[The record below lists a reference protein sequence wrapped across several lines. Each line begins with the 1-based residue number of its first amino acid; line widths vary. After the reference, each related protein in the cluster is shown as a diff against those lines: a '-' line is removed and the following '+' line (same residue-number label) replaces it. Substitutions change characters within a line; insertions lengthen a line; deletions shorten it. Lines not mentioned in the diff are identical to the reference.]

1 MKTQNTLNIKTDSIS
16 GIKYSNQYL
25 IRSASLILF
34 LIITTSQLT
43 HAQFPDKLKNGL
55 RYYIDTKDSSH
66 FITLNMTNQL
76 WMRYTQNN
84 PYTNVEGV
92 SQRNTMDMSVRR
104 IRFVV
109 SGQLTD
115 RISFFV
121 QFGQNNLNYLSS
133 RKAGSFFHDITA
145 DYAIIKKK
153 LSIGAG
159 LNGWNGP
166 SRFSNTSVGSIL
178 VLDPPN
184 YQEVTNDTYD
194 QFVRRLGI
202 YMKGKLGKLDY
213 RVSAGKPFVIQTTSG
228 SGTEAI
234 NTNSAFSTLPPKLV
248 YQGYFMYQFL
258 DQESN
263 FGPGNAGSYLGKKK
277 VFNIGGGF
285 YYQKN
290 AMFHL
295 ASAAS
300 PDTISQDLKLFSVDL
315 FYDTPLNKD
324 KGTAY
329 SLYASYSNYNYGTNF
344 IKVTGPD
351 NPATS
356 SAKTSS
362 SFEKS
367 NYGNAFPYIG
377 TANVFYLQ
385 SAYKFKKDLLGDQGT
400 LQPYFNCQYAKY
412 ARLKSPMFVFD
423 IGMNW
428 LINGNNSKV
437 TFNYQNRPY
446 FAKNSNG
453 DLKQS
458 TRRGEFV
465 VQYQIAF

>member
-1 MKTQNTLNIKTDSIS
+1 MNTIKTKIPGFKQSKDY
-16 GIKYSNQYL
+16 KL
-25 IRSASLILF
+25 IQLFAFVTILF
-34 LIITTSQLT
+34 FLTTHITYG
-43 HAQFPDKLKNGL
+43 QFPDKLKNGL
-55 RYYIDTKDSSH
+55 RYYIDSKDSSH

-84 PYTNVEGV
+84 PYTTVGGV
-92 SQRNTMDMSVRR
+92 SQNNTMDMSVRR
-104 IRFVV
+104 VRFVI
-109 SGQLTD
+109 SGQLTN
-115 RISFFV
+115 RISFFI

-133 RKAGSFFHDITA
+133 RKTGSFFHDITA
-145 DYAIIKKK
+145 DYAIIKRKF
-153 LSIGAG
+153 SIGAG

-166 SRFSNTSVGSIL
+166 SRFSNTSIGSIL

-202 YMKGKLGKLDY
+202 YSKGKLGKLDY
-213 RVSAGKPFVIQTTSG
+213 RVSVGKPFVIQTASG
-228 SGTEAI
+228 SGTEAL
-234 NTNSAFSTLPPKLV
+234 NSNSAFSTLPPKLV

-285 YYQKN
+285 YFQKN
-290 AMFHL
+290 AMYHL
-295 ASAAS
+295 ASATS
-300 PDTISQDLKLFSVDL
+300 DTIQQDLKLFSFDI
-315 FYDTPLNKD
+315 FYDTPVNTD

-351 NPATS
+351 NPAS
-356 SAKTSS
+356 GSAKNAT

-377 TANVFYLQ
+377 TGNVFYIQ
-385 SAYKFKKDLLGDQGT
+385 TAYKFRNNLLGDQGT
-400 LQPYFNCQYAKY
+400 LQPYANCQYANY
-412 ARLKSPMFVFD
+412 SRLKSPMYVFD
-423 IGMNW
+423 MGVNW
-428 LINGNNSKV
+428 LINGNNSKI

-446 FAKNSNG
+446 FAINGNG

-458 TRRGEFV
+458 KRKGEFV